1 MAVIHRTTM
10 TPTKLELLAAWL
22 PGQPWYAATGGAPE
36 PVRAGGFRL
45 DDPEGEVGID
55 FMVVAD
61 ASAEPPVA
69 YHVPLTYRGA
79 PLDGAEAGL
88 LGTSEH
94 GVLGKRWIYD
104 ATHDPVAVERLL
116 ALLRGEAEPQAQSV
130 SDTPDPSVAAV
141 NPAAAL
147 PGPAPDAAP
156 RAAHGPQGT
165 EIRVDGLPAVLSVP
179 RVLRPGAPAGGATA
193 VVAGWTLPDGTEQR
207 GVFAALPPGTA

>member
-22 PGQPWYAATGGAPE
+22 PGQPWYTTTGGAPE
-36 PVRAGGFRL
+36 PVRAGGFRI

-130 SDTPDPSVAAV
+130 SDTPDPTVAVERPASARPAPAAV
-141 NPAAAL
+141 
-147 PGPAPDAAP
+147 P
-156 RAAHGPQGT
+156 RVAHGRQGT
-165 EIRVDGLPAVLSVP
+165 EVRVDGLPAALFVT
-179 RVLRPGAPAGGATA
+179 RVLRPGTPSDGEAA
-193 VVAGWTLPDGTEQR
+193 VVTGWTLPDGTQLR
-207 GVFAALPPGTA
+207 GVFAALPGTA